1 MNTETANLY
10 AKKVSRRSIRLKEY
24 GYSQDGAYFIT
35 ACTRAKTPY
44 FSVYPELK
52 NIVQNELEMLPEHFT
67 TISIGELIVMPNHV
81 HTILVFD
88 NNPDSVGA
96 TFTVARRA
104 RSGLAPTVGDVIR
117 VFKSLCV
124 HRWLGYIKLN
134 NMHAVGAFWQRN
146 YYEHIIRSEKQL
158 NLVREY
164 IFINPLK
171 WSFDNN
177 NPDFNYDLE
186 YSKKWRWLEGN
197 KNTSHKPSTS
207 SNG

>member
-1 MNTETANLY
+1 
-10 AKKVSRRSIRLKEY
+10 
-24 GYSQDGAYFIT
+24 
-35 ACTRAKTPY
+35 
-44 FSVYPELK
+44 
-52 NIVQNELEMLPEHFT
+52 
-67 TISIGELIVMPNHV
+67 
-81 HTILVFD
+81 
-88 NNPDSVGA
+88 
-96 TFTVARRA
+96 
-104 RSGLAPTVGDVIR
+104 
-117 VFKSLCV
+117 
-124 HRWLGYIKLN
+124 
-134 NMHAVGAFWQRN
+134 MHAVGAFWQRN